1 MSSAALRAAIV
12 LAFLN
17 DFVIFTAEMLYLR
30 RVEGSGPSS
39 SLRVFSGMTSNG
51 GGQSE
56 RGAIGINV
64 KQSWGD
70 TRDEQKVGEHV
81 HRLPMFKDSEDIG
94 FVVPNVLLQEDSS
107 PSDMKVVCFGTLT
120 LWLINKRFCFFSGI
134 CVVILKSN
142 IRCALGYCLRFKKRC
157 SKAGMINYLVLRPSV
172 WNSETFQESSLS
184 RPCWP
189 QTLSETA
196 TQRLHVHLWPQLRT
210 FLLQQNE
217 SKMETLISYTA
228 GQYNMHFYLN

>member
-64 KQSWGD
+64 KQSWGYARR
-70 TRDEQKVGEHV
+70 T
-81 HRLPMFKDSEDIG
+81 
-94 FVVPNVLLQEDSS
+94 
-107 PSDMKVVCFGTLT
+107 
-120 LWLINKRFCFFSGI
+120 
-134 CVVILKSN
+134 KS
-142 IRCALGYCLRFKKRC
+142 R
-157 SKAGMINYLVLRPSV
+157 
-172 WNSETFQESSLS
+172 
-184 RPCWP
+184 
-189 QTLSETA
+189 
-196 TQRLHVHLWPQLRT
+196 
-210 FLLQQNE
+210 
-217 SKMETLISYTA
+217 
-228 GQYNMHFYLN
+228 

>member
-157 SKAGMINYLVLRPSV
+157 SKRV
-172 WNSETFQESSLS
+172 
-184 RPCWP
+184 
-189 QTLSETA
+189 
-196 TQRLHVHLWPQLRT
+196 
-210 FLLQQNE
+210 
-217 SKMETLISYTA
+217 
-228 GQYNMHFYLN
+228 